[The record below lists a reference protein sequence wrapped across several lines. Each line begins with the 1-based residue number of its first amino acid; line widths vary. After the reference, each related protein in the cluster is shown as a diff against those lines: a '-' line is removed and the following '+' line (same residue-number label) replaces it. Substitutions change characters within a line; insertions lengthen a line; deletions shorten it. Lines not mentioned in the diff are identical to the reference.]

1 MPPRTT
7 NTHAINPD
15 CAAKMERTATIL
27 DQVVEDVK
35 HITEVIYGNG
45 RPGIKELLEG
55 TMREIGELKA
65 SVQELVLAQKTD
77 VDTRKKEK
85 NEQRS
90 DVRKFG
96 LQTVMTL
103 IVAATAV
110 AQSVAIYLLVGK

>member
-1 MPPRTT
+1 MGATT
-7 NTHAINPD
+7 RTHAINPD

-27 DQVVEDVK
+27 DGVVKDVT

-45 RPGIKELLEG
+45 KPGIKELLEG
-55 TMREIGELKA
+55 TMRKIDELTMI
-65 SVQELVLAQKTD
+65 VQEMVRAQKTD
-77 VDTRKKEK
+77 AAAKEK
-85 NEQRS
+85 EKSEQRG